1 MKKLMI
7 AAAIVCAAV
16 ISQGAQFKWKTAKT
30 GGAVNAPAVGAL
42 SSATAYLFES
52 TAAETVLAAFAA
64 GNDWTAGALNTGT
77 VGTDGKIAA
86 GTAFTYGGD
95 GQAATLNAIFAF
107 QEVIGGEKYLYLSTL
122 GTGSAEAIGSTTI
135 NFTEGG
141 VSTAIKDAN
150 TYAGAGWYSAVPEPT
165 SGLLLLLG
173 VAGLALRRR
182 RA

>member
-16 ISQGAQFKWKTAKT
+16 MSQGAQFKWKTAKSD
-30 GGAVNAPAVGAL
+30 GAVNAPAGKSLVA
-42 SSATAYLFES
+42 STAYIFES
-52 TAAETVLAAFAA
+52 TAAEAVLAAFAA
-64 GNDWTAGALNTGT
+64 GEDWTAGALDSGAFAAT
-77 VGTDGKIAA
+77 GKISAN
-86 GTAFTYGGD
+86 TDPFTYKE
-95 GQAATLNAIFAF
+95 GQAATLNAIFALT
-107 QEVIGGEKYLYLSTL
+107 ENIDGTDYLYISTV
-122 GTGSAEAIGSTTI
+122 GSATGDAVGAQTI
-135 NFTEGG
+135 NFTEAG
-141 VSTAIKDAN
+141 VSNAIKDAG